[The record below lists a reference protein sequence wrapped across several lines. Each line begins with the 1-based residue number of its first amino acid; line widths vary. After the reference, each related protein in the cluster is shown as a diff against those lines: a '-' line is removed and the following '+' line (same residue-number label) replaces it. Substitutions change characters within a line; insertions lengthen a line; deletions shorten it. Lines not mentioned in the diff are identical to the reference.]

1 MKYKQWVTCVSFR
14 MHQASLEAARQRLE
28 EYQRALQTCYSID
41 AKEPPPHQPPLL
53 STWSSQL
60 AAALSHLPNSAM
72 QTSLQDTQTHTR
84 EGLPVSAPCSPD
96 FRAHVESI
104 LSNARPR
111 AADVSPRLA
120 EVLLERIKGRLQDT
134 ARPGQ
139 MGALPQDPVH
149 PLSLGPTKDR
159 IGGRREEQQ
168 VVVLQRRQ
176 QSQTGAW
183 EVEHRRQHLPSDAQ
197 VGDGPPSLNPH
208 KGSLD
213 AFIVFL
219 SQSRF
224 QRPHLRSRCL
234 GTSVRSVAVCFSLY

>member
-1 MKYKQWVTCVSFR
+1 
-14 MHQASLEAARQRLE
+14 MHQASVEAARQRLE
-28 EYQRALQTCYSID
+28 DYQRALQTRYSID

-60 AAALSHLPNSAM
+60 AAALSHLPNFAM

-84 EGLPVSAPCSPD
+84 ENLPVSAPCSPD
-96 FRAHVESI
+96 FRAHVESV
-104 LSNARPR
+104 LSNAGTH
-111 AADVSPRLA
+111 AADVSPSLA

-139 MGALPQDPVH
+139 VGALPQDPVL
-149 PLSLGPTKDR
+149 PLSLGPTEDC
-159 IGGRREEQQ
+159 IGGRREEQR
-168 VVVLQRRQ
+168 VVLLQ
-176 QSQTGAW
+176 QSQTRAC
-183 EVEHRRQHLPSDAQ
+183 EVEHRRQHLPSAAQ

-213 AFIVFL
+213 IFVVFL

-224 QRPHLRSRCL
+224 QWPHLRSRCL
-234 GTSVRSVAVCFSLY
+234 ETSVRSVAVCFSLY